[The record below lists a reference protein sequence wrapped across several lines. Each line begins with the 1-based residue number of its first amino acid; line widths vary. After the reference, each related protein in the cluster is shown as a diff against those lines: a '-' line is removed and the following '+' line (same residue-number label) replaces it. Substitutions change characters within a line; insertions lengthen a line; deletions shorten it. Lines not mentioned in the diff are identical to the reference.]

1 MKKIII
7 NIFILLLLIVGTVKV
22 NAEEKKEIK
31 KVGEGESFIVK
42 YNDENQFTIKGIS
55 LNIYES
61 NEEKK
66 NEDSDK
72 YFNEQPLKTINIPI
86 EDIVIS
92 PTYKEDKVFGNQALY
107 INLNYNLTEEKL
119 KLYLQEQIE
128 SVSADKSYMID
139 IMLKYSLD
147 SYPSEYTKFYR
158 YQFLRGSVKAFEN
171 VFGDENANPY
181 TNMEINPE
189 NDITQLLNSCLIEKE
204 DDEVVFTYYDT
215 AEQLANEENLGQAI
229 NFLIESKTELKSGDS
244 SFDKLI
250 LFHNL
255 SDEEYFIN
263 SIKEQAAEENID
275 TPSSENFSINPKTD
289 ISDEKNE
296 DDAQIVK
303 VDNTSANKN
312 SIIVFLSIFMIIMG
326 VIVII
331 STISIK
337 KSRAYN
343 N

>member
-7 NIFILLLLIVGTVKV
+7 NIFILLLLVVGTVKV

-31 KVGEGESFIVK
+31 KVGEGENFIVK

-61 NEEKK
+61 NEETK
-66 NEDSDK
+66 NEDSEK
-72 YFNEQPLKTINIPI
+72 YLNEQPLKTINIPI

-128 SVSADKSYMID
+128 SVSAEKSYMID

-147 SYPSEYTKFYR
+147 SHPSEYTKFYR
-158 YQFLRGSVKAFEN
+158 YQFLRGFINALEN

-215 AEQLANEENLGQAI
+215 AEQLANEENLGQAV

-255 SDEEYFIN
+255 KDEEYFIN
-263 SIKEQAAEENID
+263 KIREKAAEENID
-275 TPSSENFSINPKTD
+275 TPSSEDFSINPKTD
-289 ISDEKNE
+289 ISDENSQ

-312 SIIVFLSIFMIIMG
+312 SIIVFLSIFMIVMG

>member
-7 NIFILLLLIVGTVKV
+7 NIFILLLLVVGTVKV

-31 KVGEGESFIVK
+31 KVGEGENFIVK

-61 NEEKK
+61 NEETK

-72 YFNEQPLKTINIPI
+72 YFNEQP
-86 EDIVIS
+86 
-92 PTYKEDKVFGNQALY
+92 Y
-107 INLNYNLTEEKL
+107 LTEEKL

-128 SVSADKSYMID
+128 SVSAEKSYMID

-147 SYPSEYTKFYR
+147 SHPSEYTKFYR
-158 YQFLRGSVKAFEN
+158 YQFLRGFINALEN

-215 AEQLANEENLGQAI
+215 AEQLTNEENLGQAV

-255 SDEEYFIN
+255 KDEEYFIN
-263 SIKEQAAEENID
+263 KIREKAAEENID
-275 TPSSENFSINPKTD
+275 TPSSEDFSINPKTD
-289 ISDEKNE
+289 ISDEKSQ

-312 SIIVFLSIFMIIMG
+312 SIIVFLSIFMIVMG

>member
-7 NIFILLLLIVGTVKV
+7 NIFILLLLVVGTVKV

-31 KVGEGESFIVK
+31 KVGEGENFIVK

-61 NEEKK
+61 NEETK
-66 NEDSDK
+66 NEDSNK

-147 SYPSEYTKFYR
+147 SHPSEYTKFYR
-158 YQFLRGSVKAFEN
+158 YQFLRGFINALEN

-215 AEQLANEENLGQAI
+215 AEQLTNEENLGQAV

-255 SDEEYFIN
+255 KDEEYFIN
-263 SIKEQAAEENID
+263 KIREQAAEENID
-275 TPSSENFSINPKTD
+275 TPSSEDFSINPKTD
-289 ISDEKNE
+289 ISDENSQ

-312 SIIVFLSIFMIIMG
+312 SIIVFFSIFMIVMG